1 MARTPLE
8 KVTVLDCST
17 LLPGPYCTMMLGELG
32 ARVLKVERVG
42 SGDPMRTVLPGCFD
56 YLNGNKRLLTL
67 DLKHKEG
74 QDLFLRLAEKADVV
88 VEGFRPCVA
97 ARLGIDFDKVKRV
110 NNSIIYCSIS
120 GYGQTGPYAHLP
132 GHDINY
138 QGLTGLFSISGDPK
152 SGPEFPYGFQVADL
166 SGSMF
171 ALTSILGALIGR
183 SDPPSPIFLDVSCT
197 ESLAMWM
204 MPRFLEYV
212 AQGRPPKAEFMG
224 RAAYGIFQ
232 TRDGKYLT
240 LGVVE
245 DHFWK
250 NLCGVLG
257 FDDLSADPSLLGWTS
272 RNRQRRRILPRL
284 NKAIKEKDLDFW
296 LAEFAKAN
304 IPAAPV
310 TNLDNWMDNPHLK
323 FRGFVPEGK
332 SDKEA
337 DNGLKRYPVEAL
349 IKKRKKIHDKPMLG
363 RDTALILSE
372 LGLSSKELLKLKK
385 GKVI

>member
-1 MARTPLE
+1 M
-8 KVTVLDCST
+8 
-17 LLPGPYCTMMLGELG
+17 
-32 ARVLKVERVG
+32 
-42 SGDPMRTVLPGCFD
+42 
-56 YLNGNKRLLTL
+56 
-67 DLKHKEG
+67 
-74 QDLFLRLAEKADVV
+74 
-88 VEGFRPCVA
+88 
-97 ARLGIDFDKVKRV
+97 
-110 NNSIIYCSIS
+110 
-120 GYGQTGPYAHLP
+120 
-132 GHDINY
+132 
-138 QGLTGLFSISGDPK
+138 
-152 SGPEFPYGFQVADL
+152 
-166 SGSMF
+166 
-171 ALTSILGALIGR
+171 TSILGALIGR